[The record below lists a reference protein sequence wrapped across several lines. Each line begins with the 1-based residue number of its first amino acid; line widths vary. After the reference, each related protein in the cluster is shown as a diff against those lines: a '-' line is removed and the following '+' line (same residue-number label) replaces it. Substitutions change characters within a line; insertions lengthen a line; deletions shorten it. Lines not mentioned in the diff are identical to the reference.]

1 MSATLVTA
9 PDSTAKGIAKSP
21 ASKSSLPDAAAKSSK
36 EIAEICTT
44 YLKRGATSKLP
55 APSPALPA
63 KRAMFTPSSVMTLIF
78 SSGSMT
84 QDKTAVIF

>member
-1 MSATLVTA
+1 MSATLVTV
-9 PDSTAKGIAKSP
+9 PDSTAKGSVKSD
-21 ASKSSLPDAAAKSSK
+21 ASKSSFPEAAAKSSK
-36 EIAEICTT
+36 GIAEIFTT

-63 KRAMFTPSSVMTLIF
+63 KRAMFTPSSVIALIF

-84 QDKTAVIF
+84 QDNTAVIF